1 MGTGQ
6 SGHGFISALNGC
18 QCLQSLMSGLKMGR
32 LVDANLPNICP
43 SSAGNRDPVGSCDCD
58 GVG

>member
-18 QCLQSLMSGLKMGR
+18 QCLQSLMSGLKMGG
-32 LVDANLPNICP
+32 LVDVDTPIIRP
-43 SSAGNRDPVGSCDCD
+43 IPTGNREFVGSCYFD